1 MDMTKRLYFFLTL
14 LLFVECTKI
23 DRGSNPN
30 IIYILTDDLGYGDIG
45 VYGATDIMTP
55 NIDYLANNGVLFTD
69 FYSASS
75 VCTPSRA
82 GLLTGRYPQRM
93 GVNGVFFPESFQGMP
108 AEEFTIAEM
117 LKVKNYKT
125 GLIGK
130 WHLGHHQSFLPLSQ
144 GFDEYFGIP
153 YSNDME
159 SVVYMRGNKV
169 FSHTVDQTQLTKTY
183 TQEAIDFIDR
193 AKEQPF
199 FLFFS

>member
-1 MDMTKRLYFFLTL
+1 MAPRT
-14 LLFVECTKI
+14 
-23 DRGSNPN
+23 
-30 IIYILTDDLGYGDIG
+30 
-45 VYGATDIMTP
+45 
-55 NIDYLANNGVLFTD
+55 
-69 FYSASS
+69 SS
-75 VCTPSRA
+75 
-82 GLLTGRYPQRM
+82 
-93 GVNGVFFPESFQGMP
+93 
-108 AEEFTIAEM
+108 
-117 LKVKNYKT
+117 K
-125 GLIGK
+125 
-130 WHLGHHQSFLPLSQ
+130 FLPLSQ